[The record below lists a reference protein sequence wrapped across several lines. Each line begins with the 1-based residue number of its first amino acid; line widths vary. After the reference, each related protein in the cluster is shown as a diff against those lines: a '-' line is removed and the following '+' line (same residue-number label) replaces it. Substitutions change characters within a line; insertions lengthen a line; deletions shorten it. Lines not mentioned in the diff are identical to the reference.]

1 MIVSSVLRC
10 EHEPGEEQELYAVAA
25 HIMGMLQG
33 WMWANAEL
41 VMARK
46 EAALFCPTHD
56 RMSLEDKRRFTRRD
70 AAAVVRPA
78 GLEPLPGRSGF
89 LARRSLAAAA
99 NLRDRRARMMR
110 LAPVSRLAPALDF
123 IGSTSGPLTMKW
135 PLTSRMVS
143 VVIALPYP
151 NPLRRSH
158 KRDRTQ

>member
-78 GLEPLPGRSGF
+78 GLEPLPGREP
-89 LARRSLAAAA
+89 LTAAP
-99 NLRDRRARMMR
+99 RRARSS
-110 LAPVSRLAPALDF
+110 LHPSRRFP
-123 IGSTSGPLTMKW
+123 
-135 PLTSRMVS
+135 
-143 VVIALPYP
+143 
-151 NPLRRSH
+151 
-158 KRDRTQ
+158 